1 MYERVVRVNNRDN
14 PNTVENNQFRDKII
28 ESLNNIENGKGELL
42 YKILMILEI
51 LPQNECQR
59 VLDYLSELYLS

>member
-1 MYERVVRVNNRDN
+1 MNNRDN